1 MDRRSVPVILGGGG
15 GTRLWPVSRDSCPK
29 QFLKIL
35 KSTSSLQQAVLRT
48 AVEEVFARPIVMTIE
63 PYRFLVRQQLEEIGC
78 DAEIVIEPERRDSGP
93 AILAAA
99 LLVPPETVLFV
110 SAADHLIEDRDG
122 LVADFRNAAMAA
134 QGGAIVTFGI
144 APSRVTG
151 AYGYIRPG
159 EPLEQVPDVERVARF
174 VEKPDLAAA
183 EQLIAEGCLWN
194 SGNFV
199 FRADTLIEQYRR
211 FDPETVSAVR
221 DSVAKAERD
230 LGFLRLD
237 RAAFAAARRSS
248 IDYAV
253 MERTD
258 KAAVVKA
265 HFDWSDLGDW
275 EAVWRHLP
283 RDGQG
288 NALSGQTEMLDA
300 RNNLIFSDSGIVAV
314 ADVDDLVVVASG
326 DAVLVADRRR
336 PGRVKEL
343 VEKVQARGHRQGS
356 EHLRNYRPWGWY
368 QTMDSGPRFQV
379 KRIAVRPGCR
389 LSLQRHHHRAEH
401 WIVVRGTAEVTI
413 DGATTMLSENESTYI
428 PIGST
433 HRLSNP
439 GKIELELIEVQT
451 GSYLGEDDIVR
462 LEDDFSRRA
471 GE

>member
-15 GTRLWPVSRDSCPK
+15 GTRLWPVSRDSFPK

-35 KSTSSLQQAVLRT
+35 EPTSSLQQAVLRASAT
-48 AVEEVFARPIVMTIE
+48 DVFARPIVMTID

-110 SAADHLIEDRDG
+110 SAADHLIENKDG
-122 LVADFRNAAMAA
+122 LLDDFRNAANAA
-134 QGGAIVTFGI
+134 RSGALVTFGI
-144 APSRVTG
+144 VPGRVTG

-159 EPLEQVPDVERVARF
+159 APLEDIPGVERVARF
-174 VEKPDLAAA
+174 VEKPGIAMP
-183 EQLIAEGCLWN
+183 EQLIAESCLWN

-199 FRADTLIEQYRR
+199 CRADTVIEQYRR
-211 FDPETVSAVR
+211 FDPDTVAAVR
-221 DSVAKAERD
+221 DSVANAERD

-275 EAVWRHLP
+275 EAVWRNLP
-283 RDGQG
+283 RDAQG

-300 RNNLIFSDSGIVAV
+300 RNNLIYSDSGIVAV
-314 ADVDDLVVVASG
+314 ADVDDLVVVAAG

-401 WIVVRGTAEVTI
+401 WVVVRGTAEVTI
-413 DGATTMLSENESTYI
+413 NGTTTMLSENESTYI
-428 PIGST
+428 AIGST

-439 GKIELELIEVQT
+439 GRIELELIEVQT

-462 LEDDFSRRA
+462 LEDDFSRQ
-471 GE
+471 

>member
-1 MDRRSVPVILGGGG
+1 
-15 GTRLWPVSRDSCPK
+15 
-29 QFLKIL
+29 
-35 KSTSSLQQAVLRT
+35 VLRV
-48 AVEEVFARPIVMTIE
+48 AAKDVFARPIVMTIE

-110 SAADHLIEDRDG
+110 SAADHLIEDRLAFLD
-122 LVADFRNAAMAA
+122 DFRNAAIAA
-134 QGGAIVTFGI
+134 ERGALVTFGI
-144 APSRVTG
+144 APRRLTG
-151 AYGYIRPG
+151 AYGYIRTG
-159 EPLEQVPDVERVARF
+159 DSLDHAADVCHVARF
-174 VEKPDLAAA
+174 VEKPELAAA

-199 FRADTLIEQYRR
+199 FRADTVIEQYQE
-211 FDPETVSAVR
+211 FDPSAVAAVR

-237 RAAFAAARRSS
+237 RAAFAAARRCSF
-248 IDYAV
+248 DYAV

-258 KAAVVKA
+258 RAAVVRA

-283 RDGQG
+283 HDAQG
-288 NALSGQTEMLDA
+288 NALSGRVELLDA
-300 RNNLIFSDSGIVAV
+300 RNNVIFADSGMVAV
-314 ADVDDLVVVASG
+314 VDVDDLVVVASG

-336 PGRVKEL
+336 PERVKQL
-343 VEKVQARGHRQGS
+343 VESVQARGHRQGS

-413 DGATTMLSENESTYI
+413 NGSTSMLSENESTYI

-433 HRLSNP
+433 HRLANP
-439 GKIELELIEVQT
+439 GRIELELIEVQT
-451 GSYLGEDDIVR
+451 GSYLGEDDIIR
-462 LEDDFSRRA
+462 LEDDFSRRE